1 MMKNVIEVR
10 DPVGAS
16 VGDTVGIEIPDAIAS
31 RAAVA
36 VFVVPVIAL
45 FAGYLAGFL
54 LGPMVGL
61 DGDRTGTVLAALCA
75 AVMADEIVC
84 FRVPNG
90 GGSVSRDCAHELA
103 LYESVD
109 AWTWSGPFPLAE
121 KT

>member
-1 MMKNVIEVR
+1 MR

-16 VGDTVGIEIPDAIAS
+16 VGDTVGIDIPDAIAS

-54 LGPMVGL
+54 LGPVVGL

-75 AVMADEIVC
+75 AGAIFGV
-84 FRVPNG
+84 R
-90 GGSVSRDCAHELA
+90 
-103 LYESVD
+103 Y
-109 AWTWSGPFPLAE
+109 AE
-121 KT
+121 KRLATDRRFSPVVGAIIARGSERV